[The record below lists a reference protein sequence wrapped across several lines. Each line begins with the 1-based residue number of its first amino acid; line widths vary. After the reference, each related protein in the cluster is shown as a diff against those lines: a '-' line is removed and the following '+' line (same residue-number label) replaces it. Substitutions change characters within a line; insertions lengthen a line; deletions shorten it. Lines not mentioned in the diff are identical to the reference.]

1 MSQLDLVLTLLYML
15 KCCNLNTTFG
25 LGAGWPLEEIE
36 MPSVVEPSDNDSEDD
51 LKGILHK
58 KKSIFGQISHFR

>member
-1 MSQLDLVLTLLYML
+1 MF
-15 KCCNLNTTFG
+15 KCGNLNTTFG

>member
-1 MSQLDLVLTLLYML
+1 MF
-15 KCCNLNTTFG
+15 KCGNLNTTFG

-58 KKSIFGQISHFR
+58 KKVFLGKSHIFDSTEVSYS